1 MDACFFTELL
11 SGLTALLLFI
21 ERQEQAIYKNLIIIK
36 RKLSKIKPLRFFLFM
51 LGCCIMTLRLLVD
64 HSIRWSFVAY

>member
-21 ERQEQAIYKNLIIIK
+21 ERQEQAIY
-36 RKLSKIKPLRFFLFM
+36 
-51 LGCCIMTLRLLVD
+51 
-64 HSIRWSFVAY
+64 